1 MSCLV
6 ILESEGALHSQGSR
20 TQRVGRASVVEHSWF
35 HSEAEVVGDV
45 EFREGCVHVG
55 IDDGEGVD
63 AYHHEG
69 SHISPSAEFVFTLTE
84 DFLVAFYVGGIDCG
98 SQMQKLVV
106 ALRVRVIIHN
116 VEVGLRVVV
125 IHLVVPGDGVSAAY
139 ETTIYN
145 R

>member
-20 TQRVGRASVVEHSWF
+20 TQRVGRASVVEHSRF

-69 SHISPSAEFVFTLTE
+69 SHISPAAEFVFTLAE
-84 DFLVAFYVGGIDCG
+84 YLLVAFNVRFIDGG
-98 SQMQKLVV
+98 SQVQKLVV
-106 ALRVRVIIHN
+106 ALRVRVIIHD
-116 VEVGLRVVV
+116 VKQR
-125 IHLVVPGDGVSAAY
+125 H
-139 ETTIYN
+139 